1 VKQGFYH
8 VNAEKGRLPKIFG
21 MTASPVTKKGNDDA
35 CDPLIHVFV
44 CSGVKTCSEA
54 AGQLSGLEDVLQ
66 AEVILLHLIFSMA

>member
-1 VKQGFYH
+1 
-8 VNAEKGRLPKIFG
+8 
-21 MTASPVTKKGNDDA
+21 MPVTYTCLNDCDTCPGGIS